1 MDKSLIVERV
11 KQIMDKKGYK
21 FFERGNY
28 NLNIIGIRSDA
39 SVANSFDDSLMCIFK
54 KENEWVVNE
63 YTITTDAG
71 SYWLKNPIDKKGTA
85 LLVPDQYRGVYGLRK
100 HNGKYKALCQ
110 SWGDVKVY
118 RDNDKDI
125 ILDYDSQT
133 IDKGMFG
140 INIHRSNPRT
150 ESTMVNKWSAGC
162 QVFKKLNEYNE
173 FINDCE
179 TARNIWDNKFTY
191 TLLTYKDVNNG

>member
-1 MDKSLIVERV
+1 MDRTVIIERV
-11 KQIMDKKGYK
+11 KKIMDKKGYQ

-28 NLNIIGIRSDA
+28 NLNIIGIRSDV

-71 SYWLKNPIDKKGTA
+71 SYWLKNPIDNKGTA

-118 RDNDKDI
+118 RDNDKNI
-125 ILDYDSQT
+125 ILDYNSET
-133 IDKGMFG
+133 IEKGMFG
-140 INIHRSNPRT
+140 INIHRSNPIT
-150 ESTMVNKWSAGC
+150 ESTIVNKWSAGC
-162 QVFKKLNEYNE
+162 QVFKKANEYNE

-179 TARNIWDNKFTY
+179 KAKNIWGNKFTY
-191 TLLTYKDVNNG
+191 TLLTYKDIKNG

>member
-1 MDKSLIVERV
+1 MDKTVLIQRI
-11 KQIMDKKGYK
+11 KQIMNNKGYK

-28 NLNIIGIRSDA
+28 NLNIIGIRSKQ

-54 KENEWVVNE
+54 KDNEWIINE

-71 SYWLKNPIDKKGTA
+71 SYWLNNPIDKKGTA
-85 LLVPDQYRGVYGLRK
+85 LLVPDQYRGVYGLRLHK
-100 HNGKYKALCQ
+100 GKYKALCQ

-118 RDNDKDI
+118 RDNNKDI
-125 ILDYDSQT
+125 ILDYDPQT
-133 IDKGMFG
+133 IDEGMFG

-162 QVFKKLNEYNE
+162 QVFKKVNEYDE
-173 FINDCE
+173 FIKDCE
-179 TARNIWDNKFTY
+179 LARNIWGNKFTY
-191 TLLTYKDVNNG
+191 TLLTYKDINNG

>member
-1 MDKSLIVERV
+1 MGDIIIIAKLKE
-11 KQIMDKKGYK
+11 IMDRKGYK

-28 NLNIIGIRSDA
+28 NLNIIGIRSKQ

-54 KENEWVVNE
+54 KNNEWVVNE

-118 RDNDKDI
+118 RDNDNDI
-125 ILDYDSQT
+125 ILDYDCET

-162 QVFKKLNEYNE
+162 QVFKKANEYNE

-179 TARNIWDNKFTY
+179 TARNIWGNKFTY
-191 TLLTYKDVNNG
+191 TLLTYKDINNG

>member
-28 NLNIIGIRSDA
+28 NLNIIGIRSDV